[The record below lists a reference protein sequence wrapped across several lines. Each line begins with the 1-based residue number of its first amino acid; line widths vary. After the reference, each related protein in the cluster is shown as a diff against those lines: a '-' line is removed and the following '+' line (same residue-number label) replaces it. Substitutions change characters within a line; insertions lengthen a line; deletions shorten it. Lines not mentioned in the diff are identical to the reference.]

1 VLRVMT
7 YNILNGGVDRRA
19 GSETD
24 RLDLLARV
32 IRDQRPDLL
41 ALQELRDFH
50 RDGRLARFA
59 DRVGMRG
66 RLARSWL
73 GQPVAVLV
81 RPPARVISARPV
93 RRPFHH
99 AALRLV
105 VATDHGPLI
114 VVGTH
119 LRPYSGGWRRW
130 EAGWLAA
137 AAGGPAGGPAG
148 RLALVLGDLN
158 SLAPAADDGPAP
170 AAGGPASGGGPVPAA
185 GETPAAARDQTERVH
200 RLAPVYRSRHL
211 RADGVTVDTRAIAT
225 LYDAGFVDLFRRAG
239 DGGAGL
245 TVPTG
250 LGGAEFSAGLRVDY
264 ILGTPAV
271 ADRTRSCQVVRD
283 GGADLASDHY
293 PLVAELD
300 LSL

>member
-1 VLRVMT
+1 MT
-7 YNILNGGVDRRA
+7 YNIRNGGVDRGTGPDA
-19 GSETD
+19 D

-41 ALQELRDFH
+41 ALQELRDFD

-59 DRVGMRG
+59 ERVGMSG
-66 RLARSWL
+66 RLARSWV

-105 VATDHGPLI
+105 VETDRGPLT

-137 AAGGPAGGPAG
+137 AAGGPAG

-158 SLAPAADDGPAP
+158 SLAPPAGDGPA
-170 AAGGPASGGGPVPAA
+170 PAA
-185 GETPAAARDQTERVH
+185 GETPAAAREQAERVH
-200 RLAPVYRSRHL
+200 RLAPQYRSRHL
-211 RADGVTVDTRAIAT
+211 RADGVTVDTRAIAR

-239 DGGAGL
+239 AGGVGL

-250 LGGAEFSAGLRVDY
+250 LAGAEFSAGLRVDY
-264 ILGTPAV
+264 LLGTPAV
-271 ADRTRSCQVVRD
+271 ADRALGCQVVRD
-283 GGADLASDHY
+283 GGADRASDHY

-300 LSL
+300 LAL

>member
-1 VLRVMT
+1 MT

-32 IRDQRPDLL
+32 IRDQQPDLL

-59 DRVGMRG
+59 ERVGMRG

-81 RPPARVISARPV
+81 RPSARVISARPV

-105 VATDHGPLI
+105 VGTDRGPLT

-137 AAGGPAGGPAG
+137 AGGPAG
-148 RLALVLGDLN
+148 RLALLLGDLN
-158 SLAPAADDGPAP
+158 SLAPAAGD
-170 AAGGPASGGGPVPAA
+170 GPVPAA
-185 GETPAAARDQTERVH
+185 GETPAAARDQAERVH
-200 RLAPVYRSRHL
+200 RLAPAYRTRHL

-245 TVPTG
+245 TVPTR

-271 ADRTRSCQVVRD
+271 AERTRSCQVVRD
-283 GGADLASDHY
+283 GGADRASDHY